1 MASLFDQERPLW
13 RGLGTL
19 ADVLVLSAMW
29 FTASLPLFTLGAST
43 TALYD
48 AVSHCLRGGDSGPWR
63 RFLRTFRRELPP
75 SSLLTVVFGFLLVLL
90 YRGLALLWR
99 GQVAGIS
106 GAPVMLAVYAVAL
119 IIPTG
124 MFLWMWPLLSRFTF
138 TPLALVKTALQFTF
152 AHLLSTVILVVVTLF
167 SVLVTAWLLF
177 PMLFLPCLT
186 ALVWTVPVERAFRR
200 HLPAEDQ
207 DIMKAI
213 ETKPVCAPVG
223 SHGFYIAASDFMKV
237 LTTGNCGLDT
247 CVISDYYSYRMTSM
261 DNLCY
266 TTINSQLC
274 NDT

>member
-29 FTASLPLFTLGAST
+29 FTVSLPLFTLGAST

-63 RFLRTFRRELPP
+63 RFLRTFRRELLP
-75 SSLLTVVFGFLLVLL
+75 SCLLTVVFGFLLVLL

-106 GAPVMLAVYAVAL
+106 GAPVMLAVYTVAL
-119 IIPTG
+119 VIPTG

-152 AHLLSTVILVVVTLF
+152 AHLVGTVILVVVTLF

-207 DIMKAI
+207 DNH
-213 ETKPVCAPVG
+213 E
-223 SHGFYIAASDFMKV
+223 S
-237 LTTGNCGLDT
+237 N
-247 CVISDYYSYRMTSM
+247 
-261 DNLCY
+261 
-266 TTINSQLC
+266 
-274 NDT
+274 

>member
-48 AVSHCLRGGDSGPWR
+48 AVSHCLRNGESGPWR
-63 RFLRTFRRELPP
+63 RFLRTFRRELLP
-75 SSLLTVVFGFLLVLL
+75 SSIVTVVFGLLLIAL

-138 TPLALVKTALQFTF
+138 TPAALVKTALQFTF
-152 AHLLSTVILVVVTLF
+152 AHLLGTVILVGVTLF

-186 ALVWTVPVERAFRR
+186 ALAWTLPVERAFRR
-200 HLPAEDQ
+200 HLPPED
-207 DIMKAI
+207 A
-213 ETKPVCAPVG
+213 
-223 SHGFYIAASDFMKV
+223 
-237 LTTGNCGLDT
+237 N
-247 CVISDYYSYRMTSM
+247 
-261 DNLCY
+261 DNS
-266 TTINSQLC
+266 I
-274 NDT
+274 D